1 MTKKQF
7 KKAKKTIRDVDMTK
21 RYFEDRSESYDGIA
35 WAVIVVSVIL
45 FIFWEIL

>member
-7 KKAKKTIRDVDMTK
+7 NNAKKTIRDVNMTK

-35 WAVIVVSVIL
+35 WAVIVICAVL
-45 FIFWEIL
+45 FIFWGVL

>member
-7 KKAKKTIRDVDMTK
+7 NNAKKTIRDVNMTK

-35 WAVIVVSVIL
+35 WIVIVLCAVL
-45 FIFWEIL
+45 FIFWGVL